1 MFISTSTPIS
11 RLTLSDGNSVPWL
24 AYGTGSA
31 HRSSDVHAPV
41 TLALSSGFTHID
53 GAQLYRNEESFGS
66 ALSASSIPRSELFIT
81 TKLGKL
87 DPESPGGVEGTLR
100 ETLRKLRV
108 GWVDLFLIH
117 SPLLHQQYEGRIG
130 DVWREMVEVKKRG
143 LAKSIGVSNFSVK
156 HLKEIEKTGLEMPV
170 VNQVRTI
177 SYLCFT
183 G

>member
-1 MFISTSTPIS
+1 M
-11 RLTLSDGNSVPWL
+11 
-24 AYGTGSA
+24 
-31 HRSSDVHAPV
+31 
-41 TLALSSGFTHID
+41 
-53 GAQLYRNEESFGS
+53 GS
-66 ALSASSIPRSELFIT
+66 ALSASSISRSKLFIT
-81 TKLGKL
+81 TKLGKV

-108 GWVDLFLIH
+108 DWVDLFLIH

-143 LAKSIGVSNFSVK
+143 LTRSIGVSNFSVK
-156 HLKEIEKTGLEMPV
+156 HLKEIEKTGLEMPA

-177 SYLCFT
+177 SYFCYS